1 MQKLFRVIFI
11 FMVFHCGF
19 AFSDVY
25 AGKYDHNDFSIDV
38 PGDWVNMGNVHIEG
52 VKAAFTK
59 EVDAEIT
66 PIILIAIDG
75 SVGGSTIENIV
86 EKAVKI
92 VTSTIPDAKFLFERD
107 VYTGSIKWR
116 EIIYQYSDAGYSFQ
130 VVQYHTVNNK
140 KHYAFTGQSLQTDFR
155 GYLSDFRKTFNT
167 WKFKAD

>member
-1 MQKLFRVIFI
+1 MQRLFRVIFI
-11 FMVFHCGF
+11 FVVFHCGF
-19 AFSDVY
+19 AFSDAY

-38 PGDWVNMGNVHIEG
+38 PEDWVNMGNVYIEG

-66 PIILIAIDG
+66 PIILVAIDD
-75 SVGGSTIENIV
+75 SVGGSTIENVV

-107 VYTGSIKWR
+107 VYTEGVKWR

-130 VVQYHTVNNK
+130 AVQYHTVNNR
-140 KHYAFTGQSLQTDFR
+140 KHYAFTGQSLQ
-155 GYLSDFRKTFNT
+155 SDFREYLPDFRKSFNS
-167 WKFKAD
+167 WEFQAD